1 MSSQQNNSIVIT
13 RLTAL
18 WALSECA
25 LGGIMHALKIPFT
38 GIFVGGLAVICI
50 ALIAFHA
57 DSVLKEVLKAT
68 IIVLMVKAGV
78 SPHTPVPAYIAVSFQ
93 GLLGALF
100 FSIIRNFKIAA
111 PVYGCIAIAESAIQ
125 KFLFTTLI
133 FGKSVWAALDIF
145 VKSVLKDLHLPND
158 FSFSFWL
165 VTLYILIYAA
175 WGLMLGFFISGMPVV
190 LEEIKNE
197 KLKIEKRTETLIKVK
212 KRYKWLSYVLIMGFI
227 AMVFILEGKMNHI
240 LYIVLRSLAVT
251 MMLFVI
257 VRPIIVSFINY
268 LGKNKKEDVNKVMNL
283 LPEIRSY
290 VKPSFVLAKKSFNGL
305 KRYKYFVLYLIHF
318 SISDN
323 IDE

>member
-1 MSSQQNNSIVIT
+1 MSSQQNKSIVIT

-57 DSVLKEVLKAT
+57 DSIFKEVLKAT
-68 IIVLMVKAGV
+68 VIVLMVKAGV

-100 FSIIRNFKIAA
+100 FSTIRNFKIAA

-133 FGKSVWAALDIF
+133 FGKSVWVALDIF
-145 VKSVLKDLHLPND
+145 VKSVLQDLHLPND
-158 FSFSFWL
+158 FSFSFWM
-165 VTLYILIYAA
+165 VTVYILIYAT
-175 WGLMLGFFISGMPVV
+175 WGLMLGFFISGMPVA

-197 KLKIEKRTETLIKVK
+197 KIKIEKEQALVIEKNK
-212 KRYKWLSYVLIMGFI
+212 GYKWFSYLLILAFI
-227 AMVFILEGKMNHI
+227 AIVFFIDGKINHV
-240 LYIVLRSLAVT
+240 LYIILRSLAVT

-257 VRPIIVSFINY
+257 ARPIIVSLINY
-268 LGKNKKEDVNKVMNL
+268 IGKNKKADFAKVMNL

-290 VKPSFVLAKKSFNGL
+290 VKPSFILAKKSCNGL

-323 IDE
+323 IHE

>member
-1 MSSQQNNSIVIT
+1 MSSQQNKSIVIT
-13 RLTAL
+13 RLTAV

-50 ALIAFHA
+50 ALIAFHT
-57 DSVLKEVLKAT
+57 DSVFKEVLKAT
-68 IIVLMVKAGV
+68 VIVLMVKAGV

-100 FSIIRNFKIAA
+100 FSTIRNFKIAA

-133 FGKSVWAALDIF
+133 FGKSVWVALDIF
-145 VKSVLKDLHLPND
+145 VKSVLQDLHLPND
-158 FSFSFWL
+158 FSFSFWM
-165 VTLYILIYAA
+165 VTLYIIVYAA
-175 WGLMLGFFISGMPVV
+175 WGLMLGFFISGMPVA
-190 LEEIKNE
+190 LGEIKNE
-197 KLKIEKRTETLIKVK
+197 KLKIEKENTTFAETKKTNKWVSYFLI
-212 KRYKWLSYVLIMGFI
+212 LAFI
-227 AMVFILEGKMNHI
+227 SIVFFLEGKMNHI
-240 LYIVLRSLAVT
+240 LYIVLRSLAIT

-257 VRPIIVSFINY
+257 VRPIIVSLINY
-268 LGKNKKEDVNKVMNL
+268 LGKNKKEDVSKVMNL

-290 VKPSFVLAKKSFNGL
+290 VKPSFILAKKSCNGL